1 MSDEEGPSVEKT
13 NNEDSSLPEQALESV
28 EETESVEEPQTAEDT
43 EPVVEAESVELE
55 SAEPE
60 PVEAPKPVDEDAI
73 DSTEATVD
81 EPALDEEVASTEPT
95 VDELSDNE
103 LTDDE
108 SANEVT
114 TVIPVV
120 PADDAPPTEVVDSA
134 PATEASDEQTQQF
147 EPPAVVVPPKP
158 PRPEFVQ
165 QYDTQQ
171 FEPIQQQYEP
181 VVRESEVVAP
191 PPPQQPVAPAPA
203 SSRKWVKPA
212 IAVGAIFAVAAIA
225 YGVDIFTS
233 SGKTPRGTQV
243 AGVDI
248 GDLTPADAETTL
260 RAELGPRLVEP
271 VAVHA
276 GGVDSEIVPA
286 SAGVDVDWSATLSGV
301 NAQPINP
308 ITRITSFFGSR
319 EVPVVSTV
327 DQGALDASMSQL
339 AANSDRAPVEGAVV
353 FEDGKATGVSPA
365 AGQALEAQKAGA
377 TFAAEW
383 SDGGIVDLPVDEVPV
398 TVTQAGVDRALQEIA
413 IPAVSGDVVVNGRD
427 GKVATLGVDQIA
439 EVLTF
444 TPDASGGLTPQYNT
458 DAAIKILT
466 PQLVSTEVQPKD
478 ASFTFAGGKPTVVP
492 GVVGDL
498 INWPDTVKELPVLLG
513 STASRAT
520 PAVYGPVPPALTTEA
535 ADALGI
541 NEVIGEFTTGGFEY
555 ASGVNI
561 GLAASEI
568 DGAVIKPGDTFSLN
582 EYTGPRGAAQ
592 GYVESGIIN
601 NGRPDKAVGGG
612 ISQLATTLYNAT
624 YFAGMDDVA
633 HTEHSYYISRYP
645 EAREATIFDGA
656 IDLQFRNP
664 AKTGVMI
671 ETIATS
677 SNITVRI
684 WGTKTVDVASTTGP
698 RTSPTSPN
706 TVTLPEGPGCVAS
719 SGAPGFTVSDTR
731 VITDHASGAEI
742 SSNTRTVKYDPVPI
756 VKCE

>member
-13 NNEDSSLPEQALESV
+13 NSEDSSLPEQELESVEEPQAV

-43 EPVVEAESVELE
+43 ETVVEAESVE
-55 SAEPE
+55 SPQ
-60 PVEAPKPVDEDAI
+60 PVDEDVV
-73 DSTEATVD
+73 DSAEAADAVVADEGEAVD
-81 EPALDEEVASTEPT
+81 
-95 VDELSDNE
+95 E

-120 PADDAPPTEVVDSA
+120 PADDAPPTEVVDEA
-134 PATEASDEQTQQF
+134 PATEAIDEQTEQF

-165 QYDTQQ
+165 QYDTQK

-181 VVRESEVVAP
+181 VVREPAVVAP
-191 PPPQQPVAPAPA
+191 PVPQQQQPEAHAST

-248 GDLTPADAETTL
+248 GDLTPADAEATL
-260 RAELGPRLVEP
+260 RAQLGPRLVEP

-327 DQGALDASMSQL
+327 DQQALDTSMAQL

-353 FEDGKATGVSPA
+353 FENGKATGVSPA
-365 AGQALEAQKAGA
+365 AGQALETQKAGS

-383 SDGGIVDLPVDEVPV
+383 SDGGVVDLPVDEVPV
-398 TVTQAGVDRALQEIA
+398 TVTQAGVDRALQEVA

-427 GKVATLGVDQIA
+427 GKVATLGVDQIG

-444 TPDASGGLTPQYNT
+444 TPDGSGGLTPQYNT

-478 ASFTFAGGKPTVVP
+478 ASFTFAGGKPSVVP

-535 ADALGI
+535 AEALGI

-684 WGTKTVDVASTTGP
+684 WGTKTVDVTSTTGP

>member
-13 NNEDSSLPEQALESV
+13 NSEDSSLPEQELESVEEPQAV
-28 EETESVEEPQTAEDT
+28 EETESVEEPQTPEDT
-43 EPVVEAESVELE
+43 DAVVEAESVESPQPVDADVVD
-55 SAEPE
+55 SAEAADAA
-60 PVEAPKPVDEDAI
+60 VADEDE
-73 DSTEATVD
+73 DEDEAVD
-81 EPALDEEVASTEPT
+81 
-95 VDELSDNE
+95 E

-120 PADDAPPTEVVDSA
+120 PADDAPPTEVVDEA
-134 PATEASDEQTQQF
+134 PATEAIDEQTEQF

-165 QYDTQQ
+165 QYDTQK

-181 VVRESEVVAP
+181 VVREPAVVAP
-191 PPPQQPVAPAPA
+191 PVPQQQQQPEAPAST

-248 GDLTPADAETTL
+248 GDLTPADAEATL
-260 RAELGPRLVEP
+260 RAQLGPRLVEP

-327 DQGALDASMSQL
+327 DQQALDTSMAQL

-353 FEDGKATGVSPA
+353 FENGKATGVSPA
-365 AGQALEAQKAGA
+365 AGQALETQKAGS

-383 SDGGIVDLPVDEVPV
+383 SDGGVVDLPVDEVPV
-398 TVTQAGVDRALQEIA
+398 TVTQAGVDRALQEVA

-427 GKVATLGVDQIA
+427 GKVATLGVDQIG

-444 TPDASGGLTPQYNT
+444 TPDGSGGLTPQYNT

-478 ASFTFAGGKPTVVP
+478 ASFTFAGGKPSVVP

-535 ADALGI
+535 AEALGI

-684 WGTKTVDVASTTGP
+684 WGTKTVDVTSTTGP

>member
-1 MSDEEGPSVEKT
+1 
-13 NNEDSSLPEQALESV
+13 EDSSLPEQELESVEEPQAV
-28 EETESVEEPQTAEDT
+28 EETESVEEPQSVEEPEAPEDT
-43 EPVVEAESVELE
+43 EAVVEAE

-60 PVEAPKPVDEDAI
+60 PAEAPRPVDEEAS
-73 DSTEATVD
+73 DSTEATV
-81 EPALDEEVASTEPT
+81 
-95 VDELSDNE
+95 
-103 LTDDE
+103 DE

-120 PADDAPPTEVVDSA
+120 PAEDAPPTEVVNSA
-134 PATEASDEQTQQF
+134 PATEAIDEQTEQF

-171 FEPIQQQYEP
+171 LEPIQQQYEP
-181 VVRESEVVAP
+181 VVREPEVVAP
-191 PPPQQPVAPAPA
+191 PAPQQPVAPASQ

-248 GDLTPADAETTL
+248 GDLTPADAEATL
-260 RAELGPRLVEP
+260 RAQLGPRLVEP

-319 EVPVVSTV
+319 EVPVVSAI
-327 DQGALDASMSQL
+327 DQGALDASMAQL

-353 FEDGKATGVSPA
+353 FENGKATGVSPA
-365 AGQALEAQKAGA
+365 AGQALETQQAGS

-383 SDGGIVDLPVDEVPV
+383 SDGGVVDLPVDEVPV

-427 GKVATLGVDQIA
+427 GKVATLGVDQIG
-439 EVLTF
+439 EFLTF
-444 TPDASGGLTPQYNT
+444 TPDGSGGLTPQYNT

-466 PQLVSTEVQPKD
+466 PQLASTEVQPKD
-478 ASFTFAGGKPTVVP
+478 ASFTFAGGKPSVVP

-535 ADALGI
+535 AEALGI

-592 GYVESGIIN
+592 GYI
-601 NGRPDKAVGGG
+601 
-612 ISQLATTLYNAT
+612 
-624 YFAGMDDVA
+624 
-633 HTEHSYYISRYP
+633 
-645 EAREATIFDGA
+645 
-656 IDLQFRNP
+656 
-664 AKTGVMI
+664 
-671 ETIATS
+671 
-677 SNITVRI
+677 
-684 WGTKTVDVASTTGP
+684 
-698 RTSPTSPN
+698 
-706 TVTLPEGPGCVAS
+706 
-719 SGAPGFTVSDTR
+719 
-731 VITDHASGAEI
+731 
-742 SSNTRTVKYDPVPI
+742 
-756 VKCE
+756 

>member
-13 NNEDSSLPEQALESV
+13 NSEDSSLPEQELESVEEPQAV
-28 EETESVEEPQTAEDT
+28 EETESVEEPQSVEEPEAPEDT
-43 EPVVEAESVELE
+43 EAVVEAESVE
-55 SAEPE
+55 PE
-60 PVEAPKPVDEDAI
+60 PAEAPRPVDEEAS
-73 DSTEATVD
+73 DSTEATV
-81 EPALDEEVASTEPT
+81 
-95 VDELSDNE
+95 
-103 LTDDE
+103 DE

-120 PADDAPPTEVVDSA
+120 PAEDAPPTEVVNSA
-134 PATEASDEQTQQF
+134 PATEAIDEQTEQF

-171 FEPIQQQYEP
+171 LEPIQQQYEP
-181 VVRESEVVAP
+181 VVREPEVVAP
-191 PPPQQPVAPAPA
+191 PAPQQPVAPASQ

-248 GDLTPADAETTL
+248 GDLTPADAEATL
-260 RAELGPRLVEP
+260 RAQLGPRLVEP

-319 EVPVVSTV
+319 EVPVVSAI
-327 DQGALDASMSQL
+327 DQGALDASMAQL

-353 FEDGKATGVSPA
+353 FENGKATGVSPA
-365 AGQALEAQKAGA
+365 AGQALETQQAGS

-383 SDGGIVDLPVDEVPV
+383 SDGGVVDLPVDEVPV

-427 GKVATLGVDQIA
+427 GKVATLGVDQIG
-439 EVLTF
+439 EILTF
-444 TPDASGGLTPQYNT
+444 TPDGSGGLTPQYNT

-466 PQLVSTEVQPKD
+466 PQLASTEVQPKD
-478 ASFTFAGGKPTVVP
+478 ASFTFAGGKPSVVP

-535 ADALGI
+535 AEALGI

-592 GYVESGIIN
+592 GYIESGIIN

-624 YFAGMDDVA
+624 YFAGMEDVA

-684 WGTKTVDVASTTGP
+684 WGTKTVDVTSTTGP

>member
-13 NNEDSSLPEQALESV
+13 NSEDSSLPEQELESVEEPQAV
-28 EETESVEEPQTAEDT
+28 EETESVEEPQTPEDT
-43 EPVVEAESVELE
+43 EAVVEAESVE
-55 SAEPE
+55 SPQ
-60 PVEAPKPVDEDAI
+60 PVDEDVV
-73 DSTEATVD
+73 DSAEAADAVVADEGEAVD
-81 EPALDEEVASTEPT
+81 
-95 VDELSDNE
+95 E

-120 PADDAPPTEVVDSA
+120 PADDAPPTEVVDEA
-134 PATEASDEQTQQF
+134 PATEAIDEQTEQF

-165 QYDTQQ
+165 QYDTQK

-181 VVRESEVVAP
+181 VVREPAVVAP
-191 PPPQQPVAPAPA
+191 PVPQQQQPEAPAST

-248 GDLTPADAETTL
+248 GDLTPADAEATL
-260 RAELGPRLVEP
+260 RAQLGPRLVEP

-327 DQGALDASMSQL
+327 DQQALDTSMAQL

-353 FEDGKATGVSPA
+353 FENGKATGVSPA
-365 AGQALEAQKAGA
+365 AGQALETQKAGS

-383 SDGGIVDLPVDEVPV
+383 SDGGVVDLPVDEVPV
-398 TVTQAGVDRALQEIA
+398 TVTQAGVDRALQEVA

-427 GKVATLGVDQIA
+427 GKVATLGVDQIG

-444 TPDASGGLTPQYNT
+444 TPDGSGGLTPQYNT

-478 ASFTFAGGKPTVVP
+478 ASFTFAGGKPSVVP

-535 ADALGI
+535 AEALGI

-684 WGTKTVDVASTTGP
+684 WGTKTVDVTSTTGP

>member
-13 NNEDSSLPEQALESV
+13 NSEDSSLPEQELESVEEPQAV
-28 EETESVEEPQTAEDT
+28 EETESVEEPQSVEEPEAPEDT
-43 EPVVEAESVELE
+43 EAVVEAESVE
-55 SAEPE
+55 PE
-60 PVEAPKPVDEDAI
+60 PAEAPRPVDEEAS
-73 DSTEATVD
+73 DSTEATV
-81 EPALDEEVASTEPT
+81 
-95 VDELSDNE
+95 
-103 LTDDE
+103 DE

-120 PADDAPPTEVVDSA
+120 PAEDAPPTEVVNSA
-134 PATEASDEQTQQF
+134 PATEAIDEQTEQF

-171 FEPIQQQYEP
+171 LEPIQQQYEP
-181 VVRESEVVAP
+181 VVREPEVVAP
-191 PPPQQPVAPAPA
+191 PAPQQPVAPASQ

-248 GDLTPADAETTL
+248 GDLTPADAAATL
-260 RAELGPRLVEP
+260 RAQLGPRLVEP

-319 EVPVVSTV
+319 EVPVVSAI
-327 DQGALDASMSQL
+327 DQGALDASMAQL

-353 FEDGKATGVSPA
+353 FENGKATGVSPA
-365 AGQALEAQKAGA
+365 AGQALETQQAGS

-383 SDGGIVDLPVDEVPV
+383 SDGGVVDLPVDEVPV

-413 IPAVSGDVVVNGRD
+413 IPAASGDVVVNGRD
-427 GKVATLGVDQIA
+427 GKVATLGVNQIG

-444 TPDASGGLTPQYNT
+444 TPDGSGGLTPQYNT

-466 PQLVSTEVQPKD
+466 TQLASTKVQPKE
-478 ASFTFAGGKPTVVP
+478 ASFTFAGGKPSVVP

-535 ADALGI
+535 AEALGI

-592 GYVESGIIN
+592 GYIESGIIN

>member
-13 NNEDSSLPEQALESV
+13 NSEDSSLPEQELESVEEPQAV
-28 EETESVEEPQTAEDT
+28 EETESVEEPQSVEEPEAPEDT
-43 EPVVEAESVELE
+43 EAVVEAESVE
-55 SAEPE
+55 PE
-60 PVEAPKPVDEDAI
+60 PAEAPRPVDEEAS
-73 DSTEATVD
+73 DSTEATV
-81 EPALDEEVASTEPT
+81 
-95 VDELSDNE
+95 
-103 LTDDE
+103 DE

-120 PADDAPPTEVVDSA
+120 PAEDAPPTEVVDSA
-134 PATEASDEQTQQF
+134 PATEAIDEQTEQF

-171 FEPIQQQYEP
+171 LEPIQQQYEP
-181 VVRESEVVAP
+181 VVREPEVVAP
-191 PPPQQPVAPAPA
+191 PAPQQPVAPASQ

-248 GDLTPADAETTL
+248 GDLTPADAEATL
-260 RAELGPRLVEP
+260 RAQLGPRLVEP

-319 EVPVVSTV
+319 EVPVVSAI
-327 DQGALDASMSQL
+327 DQGALDASMAQL

-353 FEDGKATGVSPA
+353 FENGKATGVSPA
-365 AGQALEAQKAGA
+365 AGQALETQQAGS

-383 SDGGIVDLPVDEVPV
+383 SDGGVVDLPVDEVPV

-427 GKVATLGVDQIA
+427 GKVATLGVDQIG

-444 TPDASGGLTPQYNT
+444 TPDGSGRLTPQYNT

-466 PQLVSTEVQPKD
+466 PQLASTEVQPKD
-478 ASFTFAGGKPTVVP
+478 ASFTFAGGKPSVVP

-535 ADALGI
+535 AEARGI

-592 GYVESGIIN
+592 GYIESGIIN

-624 YFAGMDDVA
+624 YFAGMEDVA

>member
-13 NNEDSSLPEQALESV
+13 NSEDSSLPEQELESVEEPQAV

-43 EPVVEAESVELE
+43 ETVVEAESLE
-55 SAEPE
+55 SPQ
-60 PVEAPKPVDEDAI
+60 PVDADVVDSAEAADAAVADEDE
-73 DSTEATVD
+73 DEAVD
-81 EPALDEEVASTEPT
+81 
-95 VDELSDNE
+95 E

-120 PADDAPPTEVVDSA
+120 PADDAPPTEVVDEA
-134 PATEASDEQTQQF
+134 PAAEAIDEQTEQF

-165 QYDTQQ
+165 QYDTQK

-181 VVRESEVVAP
+181 VVREPAVVAP
-191 PPPQQPVAPAPA
+191 PVPQQQQPEAPAST

-248 GDLTPADAETTL
+248 GDLTPADAEATL
-260 RAELGPRLVEP
+260 RAQLGPRLVEP

-327 DQGALDASMSQL
+327 DQQALDTSMAQL

-353 FEDGKATGVSPA
+353 FENGKATGVSPA
-365 AGQALEAQKAGA
+365 AGQALETQKAGS

-383 SDGGIVDLPVDEVPV
+383 SDGGVVDLPVDEVPV
-398 TVTQAGVDRALQEIA
+398 TVTQAGVDRALQEVA

-427 GKVATLGVDQIA
+427 GKVATLGVDQIG

-444 TPDASGGLTPQYNT
+444 TPDGSGGLTPQYNT

-466 PQLVSTEVQPKD
+466 PQLESTEVQPKD
-478 ASFTFAGGKPTVVP
+478 ASFTFAGGKPSVVP

-535 ADALGI
+535 AEALGI

-684 WGTKTVDVASTTGP
+684 WGTKTVDVTSTTGP

>member
-13 NNEDSSLPEQALESV
+13 NSEDSSLPEQELESVEEPQAV

-43 EPVVEAESVELE
+43 ETVVEAESVE
-55 SAEPE
+55 SPQ
-60 PVEAPKPVDEDAI
+60 PVDEDVV
-73 DSTEATVD
+73 DSAEAADAVVADEGEAVD
-81 EPALDEEVASTEPT
+81 
-95 VDELSDNE
+95 E

-120 PADDAPPTEVVDSA
+120 PADDAPPTEVVDEA
-134 PATEASDEQTQQF
+134 PATEAIDEQTEQF

-165 QYDTQQ
+165 QYDTQK

-181 VVRESEVVAP
+181 VVREPAVVAP
-191 PPPQQPVAPAPA
+191 PVPQQQPEAPAST

-248 GDLTPADAETTL
+248 GDLTPADAEATL
-260 RAELGPRLVEP
+260 RAQLGPRLVEP

-327 DQGALDASMSQL
+327 DQQALDTSMAQL

-353 FEDGKATGVSPA
+353 FENGKATGVSPA
-365 AGQALEAQKAGA
+365 AGQALEKQKAGS

-383 SDGGIVDLPVDEVPV
+383 SDGGVVDLPVDEVPV
-398 TVTQAGVDRALQEIA
+398 TVTQAGVDRALQEVA

-427 GKVATLGVDQIA
+427 GKVATLGVDQIG

-444 TPDASGGLTPQYNT
+444 TPDGSGGLTPQYNT

-478 ASFTFAGGKPTVVP
+478 ASFTFAGGKPSVVP

-535 ADALGI
+535 AEALGI

-684 WGTKTVDVASTTGP
+684 WGTKTVDVTSTTGP

>member
-13 NNEDSSLPEQALESV
+13 NSEDSSLPEQELESVEEPQAV

-43 EPVVEAESVELE
+43 ETVVEAESLE
-55 SAEPE
+55 SPQ
-60 PVEAPKPVDEDAI
+60 PVDADVV
-73 DSTEATVD
+73 DSAEAAD
-81 EPALDEEVASTEPT
+81 GEVADEDEDEA
-95 VDELSDNE
+95 VDE

-120 PADDAPPTEVVDSA
+120 PADDAPPTEVVDEA
-134 PATEASDEQTQQF
+134 PATEAIDEQTEQF

-165 QYDTQQ
+165 QYDTQK

-181 VVRESEVVAP
+181 VVREPAVVAP
-191 PPPQQPVAPAPA
+191 PVPQQQQQQPEAPAST

-248 GDLTPADAETTL
+248 GDLTPADAEATL
-260 RAELGPRLVEP
+260 RAQLGPRLVEP

-327 DQGALDASMSQL
+327 DQQALDTSMAQL

-353 FEDGKATGVSPA
+353 FENGKATGVSPA
-365 AGQALEAQKAGA
+365 AGQALETQKAGS

-383 SDGGIVDLPVDEVPV
+383 SDGGVVDLPVDEVPV
-398 TVTQAGVDRALQEIA
+398 TVTQAGVDRALQEVA

-427 GKVATLGVDQIA
+427 GKVATLGVDQIG

-444 TPDASGGLTPQYNT
+444 TPDGSGGLTPQYNT

-478 ASFTFAGGKPTVVP
+478 ASFTFAGGKPSVVP

-535 ADALGI
+535 AEALGI

-684 WGTKTVDVASTTGP
+684 WGTKTVDVTSTTGP

>member
-13 NNEDSSLPEQALESV
+13 NSEDSSLPEQELESVEEPQAV
-28 EETESVEEPQTAEDT
+28 EETESVEEPQTPEDT
-43 EPVVEAESVELE
+43 DAVVEAESVESPQPVDADVVD
-55 SAEPE
+55 SAEAADAA
-60 PVEAPKPVDEDAI
+60 VADEDE
-73 DSTEATVD
+73 D
-81 EPALDEEVASTEPT
+81 
-95 VDELSDNE
+95 E

-120 PADDAPPTEVVDSA
+120 PADDAPPTEVVDEA
-134 PATEASDEQTQQF
+134 PATEAIDEQTEQF

-165 QYDTQQ
+165 QYDTQK

-181 VVRESEVVAP
+181 VVREPAVVAP
-191 PPPQQPVAPAPA
+191 PVPQQQQPEAPAST

-248 GDLTPADAETTL
+248 GDLTPADAEATL
-260 RAELGPRLVEP
+260 RAQLGPRLVEP

-327 DQGALDASMSQL
+327 DQQALDTSMAQL

-353 FEDGKATGVSPA
+353 FENGKATGVSPA
-365 AGQALEAQKAGA
+365 AGQALETQKAGS

-383 SDGGIVDLPVDEVPV
+383 SDGGVVDLPVDEVPV
-398 TVTQAGVDRALQEIA
+398 TVTQAGVDRALQEVA

-427 GKVATLGVDQIA
+427 GKVATLGVDQIG

-444 TPDASGGLTPQYNT
+444 TPDGSGGLTPQYNT

-478 ASFTFAGGKPTVVP
+478 ASFTFAGGKPSVVP

-535 ADALGI
+535 AEALGI

-684 WGTKTVDVASTTGP
+684 WGTKTVDVTSTTGP

>member
-13 NNEDSSLPEQALESV
+13 NSEDSSLPEQELESVEEPQAV
-28 EETESVEEPQTAEDT
+28 EETESVEEPQTPEDT
-43 EPVVEAESVELE
+43 EAVVEAESVESPQPVDADVVD
-55 SAEPE
+55 SAEAADAA
-60 PVEAPKPVDEDAI
+60 VADEDE
-73 DSTEATVD
+73 DEAVD
-81 EPALDEEVASTEPT
+81 
-95 VDELSDNE
+95 E

-120 PADDAPPTEVVDSA
+120 PADDAPPTEVVDEA
-134 PATEASDEQTQQF
+134 PATEAIDEQTEQF

-165 QYDTQQ
+165 QYDTQK

-181 VVRESEVVAP
+181 VVREPAVVAP
-191 PPPQQPVAPAPA
+191 PVPQQQPEAPAST

-248 GDLTPADAETTL
+248 GDLTPADAEATL
-260 RAELGPRLVEP
+260 RAQLGPRLVEP

-327 DQGALDASMSQL
+327 DQQALDTSMAQL

-353 FEDGKATGVSPA
+353 FENGKATGVSPA
-365 AGQALEAQKAGA
+365 AGQALETQKAGS

-383 SDGGIVDLPVDEVPV
+383 SDGGVVDLPVDEVPV
-398 TVTQAGVDRALQEIA
+398 TVTQAGVDRALQEVA

-427 GKVATLGVDQIA
+427 GKVATLGVDQIG

-444 TPDASGGLTPQYNT
+444 TPDGSGGLTPQYNT

-478 ASFTFAGGKPTVVP
+478 ASFTFAGGKPSVVP

-535 ADALGI
+535 AEALGI

-684 WGTKTVDVASTTGP
+684 WGTKTVDVTSTTGP

>member
-13 NNEDSSLPEQALESV
+13 NSEDSSLPEQELKSVEEPQAV
-28 EETESVEEPQTAEDT
+28 EETESVEEPQTPEDT
-43 EPVVEAESVELE
+43 DAVVEAESVESPQPVDADVVD
-55 SAEPE
+55 SAEAADAA
-60 PVEAPKPVDEDAI
+60 VADEDE
-73 DSTEATVD
+73 DEAVD
-81 EPALDEEVASTEPT
+81 
-95 VDELSDNE
+95 E

-120 PADDAPPTEVVDSA
+120 PADDAPPTEVVDEA
-134 PATEASDEQTQQF
+134 PATEAIDEQTEQF

-165 QYDTQQ
+165 QYDTQK

-181 VVRESEVVAP
+181 VVREPAVVAP
-191 PPPQQPVAPAPA
+191 PVPQQQQQQQPEAPAST

-248 GDLTPADAETTL
+248 GDLTPADAEATL
-260 RAELGPRLVEP
+260 RAQLGPRLVEP

-327 DQGALDASMSQL
+327 DQQALDTSMAQL

-353 FEDGKATGVSPA
+353 FENGKATGVSPA
-365 AGQALEAQKAGA
+365 AGQALETQKAGS

-383 SDGGIVDLPVDEVPV
+383 SDGGVVDLPVDEVPV
-398 TVTQAGVDRALQEIA
+398 TVTQAGVDRALQEVA

-427 GKVATLGVDQIA
+427 GKVATLGVDQIG

-444 TPDASGGLTPQYNT
+444 TPDGSGGLTPQYNT

-478 ASFTFAGGKPTVVP
+478 ASFTFAGGKPSVVP

-535 ADALGI
+535 AEALGI

-684 WGTKTVDVASTTGP
+684 WGTKTVDVTSTTGP

>member
-13 NNEDSSLPEQALESV
+13 NSEDSSLPEQELESVEEPQAV
-28 EETESVEEPQTAEDT
+28 EETESVEEPQTPEDT
-43 EPVVEAESVELE
+43 DAVVEAESVESPQPVDADVVD
-55 SAEPE
+55 SAEAADAA
-60 PVEAPKPVDEDAI
+60 VADEDE
-73 DSTEATVD
+73 DEAVD
-81 EPALDEEVASTEPT
+81 
-95 VDELSDNE
+95 E

-120 PADDAPPTEVVDSA
+120 PADDAPPTEVVDEA
-134 PATEASDEQTQQF
+134 PAAEAIDEQTEQF

-165 QYDTQQ
+165 QYDTQK

-181 VVRESEVVAP
+181 VVREPAVVAP
-191 PPPQQPVAPAPA
+191 PVPQQQQPEAPAST

-248 GDLTPADAETTL
+248 GDLTPADAEATL
-260 RAELGPRLVEP
+260 RAQLGPRLVEP

-276 GGVDSEIVPA
+276 GGVDSEIFPA

-327 DQGALDASMSQL
+327 DQQALDTSMAQL

-353 FEDGKATGVSPA
+353 FENGKATGVSPA
-365 AGQALEAQKAGA
+365 AGQALETQKAGS

-383 SDGGIVDLPVDEVPV
+383 SDGGVVDLPVDEVPV

-427 GKVATLGVDQIA
+427 GKVATLGVDQIG

-444 TPDASGGLTPQYNT
+444 TPDGSGGLTPQYNT

-466 PQLVSTEVQPKD
+466 PQLASTEVQPKD
-478 ASFTFAGGKPTVVP
+478 ASFTFAGGKPSVVP

-535 ADALGI
+535 AEALGI

-592 GYVESGIIN
+592 GYIESGIIN

-624 YFAGMDDVA
+624 YFAGMEDVA

-684 WGTKTVDVASTTGP
+684 WGTKTVDVTSTTGP

>member
-1 MSDEEGPSVEKT
+1 
-13 NNEDSSLPEQALESV
+13 
-28 EETESVEEPQTAEDT
+28 
-43 EPVVEAESVELE
+43 
-55 SAEPE
+55 
-60 PVEAPKPVDEDAI
+60 
-73 DSTEATVD
+73 
-81 EPALDEEVASTEPT
+81 
-95 VDELSDNE
+95 
-103 LTDDE
+103 
-108 SANEVT
+108 
-114 TVIPVV
+114 VI
-120 PADDAPPTEVVDSA
+120 
-134 PATEASDEQTQQF
+134 
-147 EPPAVVVPPKP
+147 
-158 PRPEFVQ
+158 
-165 QYDTQQ
+165 
-171 FEPIQQQYEP
+171 
-181 VVRESEVVAP
+181 
-191 PPPQQPVAPAPA
+191 
-203 SSRKWVKPA
+203 SR
-212 IAVGAIFAVAAIA
+212 
-225 YGVDIFTS
+225 
-233 SGKTPRGTQV
+233 
-243 AGVDI
+243 
-248 GDLTPADAETTL
+248 PADAGATR
-260 RAELGPRLVEP
+260 RAQSRPRLVEP

-276 GGVDSEIVPA
+276 GGVASEIVPA

-319 EVPVVSTV
+319 EVPVVSAI
-327 DQGALDASMSQL
+327 DQGALDASMAQL

-353 FEDGKATGVSPA
+353 FENGKATGVSPA
-365 AGQALEAQKAGA
+365 AGQALETQQAGS

-383 SDGGIVDLPVDEVPV
+383 SDGGVVDLPVDEVPV

-427 GKVATLGVDQIA
+427 GKVATLGVDQIG

-444 TPDASGGLTPQYNT
+444 TPDGSGGLTPQYNT

-466 PQLVSTEVQPKD
+466 PQLASTEVQPKD
-478 ASFTFAGGKPTVVP
+478 ASFTFAGGKPSVVP

-498 INWPDTVKELPVLLG
+498 INWPDTVKELPVLLA

-535 ADALGI
+535 AEALGI

-592 GYVESGIIN
+592 GYIESGIIN

-624 YFAGMDDVA
+624 YFAGMEDVA

-684 WGTKTVDVASTTGP
+684 WGTKTVDVTSTTGP

>member
-13 NNEDSSLPEQALESV
+13 NSEDSSLPEQELESVEEPQAV
-28 EETESVEEPQTAEDT
+28 EETESVESPQ
-43 EPVVEAESVELE
+43 PVDADVVD
-55 SAEPE
+55 SAEAADAA
-60 PVEAPKPVDEDAI
+60 VADEDE
-73 DSTEATVD
+73 DEAVD
-81 EPALDEEVASTEPT
+81 
-95 VDELSDNE
+95 E

-120 PADDAPPTEVVDSA
+120 PADDAPPTEVVDEA
-134 PATEASDEQTQQF
+134 PATEAIDEQTEQF

-165 QYDTQQ
+165 QYDTQK

-181 VVRESEVVAP
+181 VVREPAVVAP
-191 PPPQQPVAPAPA
+191 PVPQQQQQQQPEAPAST

-248 GDLTPADAETTL
+248 GDLTPADAEATL
-260 RAELGPRLVEP
+260 RAQLGPRLVEP

-327 DQGALDASMSQL
+327 DQQALDTSMAQL

-353 FEDGKATGVSPA
+353 FENGKATGVSPA
-365 AGQALEAQKAGA
+365 AGQALETQKAGS

-383 SDGGIVDLPVDEVPV
+383 SDGGVVDLPVDEVPV
-398 TVTQAGVDRALQEIA
+398 TVTQAGVDRALQEVA

-427 GKVATLGVDQIA
+427 GKVATLGVDQIG

-444 TPDASGGLTPQYNT
+444 TPDGSGGLTPQYNT

-478 ASFTFAGGKPTVVP
+478 ASFTFAGGKPSVVP

-535 ADALGI
+535 AEALGI

-684 WGTKTVDVASTTGP
+684 WGTKTVDVTSTTGP

>member
-13 NNEDSSLPEQALESV
+13 NSEDSSLPEQELESVEEPQAV
-28 EETESVEEPQTAEDT
+28 EETESVEEPQTPEDT
-43 EPVVEAESVELE
+43 EAVVEAESLE
-55 SAEPE
+55 SPR
-60 PVEAPKPVDEDAI
+60 PVDADVVDSAEAADAAVADEDE
-73 DSTEATVD
+73 DEAVD
-81 EPALDEEVASTEPT
+81 
-95 VDELSDNE
+95 E

-120 PADDAPPTEVVDSA
+120 PADDAPPTEVVDEV
-134 PATEASDEQTQQF
+134 PATEAIDEQTEQF

-165 QYDTQQ
+165 QYDTQK

-181 VVRESEVVAP
+181 VVREPAVVAP
-191 PPPQQPVAPAPA
+191 PVPQQQPEAPAST

-248 GDLTPADAETTL
+248 GDLTPADAEATL
-260 RAELGPRLVEP
+260 RAQLGPRLVEP

-327 DQGALDASMSQL
+327 DQQALDTSMAQL

-353 FEDGKATGVSPA
+353 FENGKATGVSPA
-365 AGQALEAQKAGA
+365 AGQALETQKAGS

-383 SDGGIVDLPVDEVPV
+383 SDGGVVDLPVDEVPV
-398 TVTQAGVDRALQEIA
+398 TVTQAGVDRALQEVA

-427 GKVATLGVDQIA
+427 GKVATLGVDQIG

-444 TPDASGGLTPQYNT
+444 TPDGSGGLTPQYNT

-478 ASFTFAGGKPTVVP
+478 ASFTFAGGKPSVVP

-535 ADALGI
+535 AEALGI

-684 WGTKTVDVASTTGP
+684 WGTKTVDVTSTTGP

>member
-1 MSDEEGPSVEKT
+1 MV
-13 NNEDSSLPEQALESV
+13 
-28 EETESVEEPQTAEDT
+28 
-43 EPVVEAESVELE
+43 
-55 SAEPE
+55 SA
-60 PVEAPKPVDEDAI
+60 I
-73 DSTEATVD
+73 
-81 EPALDEEVASTEPT
+81 
-95 VDELSDNE
+95 
-103 LTDDE
+103 
-108 SANEVT
+108 
-114 TVIPVV
+114 
-120 PADDAPPTEVVDSA
+120 
-134 PATEASDEQTQQF
+134 
-147 EPPAVVVPPKP
+147 
-158 PRPEFVQ
+158 
-165 QYDTQQ
+165 
-171 FEPIQQQYEP
+171 
-181 VVRESEVVAP
+181 
-191 PPPQQPVAPAPA
+191 
-203 SSRKWVKPA
+203 
-212 IAVGAIFAVAAIA
+212 
-225 YGVDIFTS
+225 
-233 SGKTPRGTQV
+233 
-243 AGVDI
+243 
-248 GDLTPADAETTL
+248 
-260 RAELGPRLVEP
+260 
-271 VAVHA
+271 
-276 GGVDSEIVPA
+276 
-286 SAGVDVDWSATLSGV
+286 
-301 NAQPINP
+301 
-308 ITRITSFFGSR
+308 
-319 EVPVVSTV
+319 
-327 DQGALDASMSQL
+327 DQGALDASMAQL

-353 FEDGKATGVSPA
+353 FENGKATGVSPA
-365 AGQALEAQKAGA
+365 AGQALETQQAGS

-383 SDGGIVDLPVDEVPV
+383 SDGGVVDLPVDEVPV

-413 IPAVSGDVVVNGRD
+413 VPAVSGDVVVNGRD
-427 GKVATLGVDQIA
+427 GKVATLGVDQIG

-444 TPDASGGLTPQYNT
+444 TPDGSGGLTPQYNT

-466 PQLVSTEVQPKD
+466 PQLASTEVQPKD
-478 ASFTFAGGKPTVVP
+478 ASFTFAGGKPSVVP

-535 ADALGI
+535 AEALGI

-592 GYVESGIIN
+592 GYIESGIIN

-624 YFAGMDDVA
+624 YFAGMEDVA

-684 WGTKTVDVASTTGP
+684 WGTKTVDVTSTTGP

>member
-13 NNEDSSLPEQALESV
+13 NSEDSSLPEQELESVEEPQAV
-28 EETESVEEPQTAEDT
+28 EETESVEEPQSVEEPEAPEDT
-43 EPVVEAESVELE
+43 EAVVEAE

-60 PVEAPKPVDEDAI
+60 PAEAPRPVDEEAS
-73 DSTEATVD
+73 DSTEATV
-81 EPALDEEVASTEPT
+81 
-95 VDELSDNE
+95 
-103 LTDDE
+103 DE

-120 PADDAPPTEVVDSA
+120 PAEDAPPTEVVNSA
-134 PATEASDEQTQQF
+134 PATEAIDEQTEQF

-171 FEPIQQQYEP
+171 LEPIQQQYEP
-181 VVRESEVVAP
+181 VVREPEVVAP
-191 PPPQQPVAPAPA
+191 PAPQQPVAPASQ

-248 GDLTPADAETTL
+248 GDLTPADAEATL
-260 RAELGPRLVEP
+260 RAQLGPRLVEP

-319 EVPVVSTV
+319 EVPVVSAI
-327 DQGALDASMSQL
+327 DQGALDASMAQL

-353 FEDGKATGVSPA
+353 FENGKATGVSPA
-365 AGQALEAQKAGA
+365 AGQALETQQAGS

-383 SDGGIVDLPVDEVPV
+383 SDGGVVDLPVDEVPV

-427 GKVATLGVDQIA
+427 GKVATLGVDQIG
-439 EVLTF
+439 EFLTF
-444 TPDASGGLTPQYNT
+444 TPDGSGGLTPQYNT

-466 PQLVSTEVQPKD
+466 PQLASTEVQPKD
-478 ASFTFAGGKPTVVP
+478 ASFTFAGGKPSVVP

-535 ADALGI
+535 AEALGI

-592 GYVESGIIN
+592 GYIESGIIN

-624 YFAGMDDVA
+624 YFAGMEDVA

-684 WGTKTVDVASTTGP
+684 WGTKAVDVTSTTGP

>member
-13 NNEDSSLPEQALESV
+13 NSEDSSLPEQELESVEEPQAV
-28 EETESVEEPQTAEDT
+28 EETESVEEPQTPEDT
-43 EPVVEAESVELE
+43 DAVVEAESVESPQPVDADVVD
-55 SAEPE
+55 SAEAADAA
-60 PVEAPKPVDEDAI
+60 VADEDE
-73 DSTEATVD
+73 DEDEAVD
-81 EPALDEEVASTEPT
+81 
-95 VDELSDNE
+95 E

-120 PADDAPPTEVVDSA
+120 PADDAPPTEVVDEA
-134 PATEASDEQTQQF
+134 PATEAIDEQTEQF

-165 QYDTQQ
+165 QYDTQK

-181 VVRESEVVAP
+181 VVREPAVVAP
-191 PPPQQPVAPAPA
+191 PVPQQQQQPEAPAST

-248 GDLTPADAETTL
+248 GDLTPADAEATL
-260 RAELGPRLVEP
+260 RAQLGPRLVEP

-327 DQGALDASMSQL
+327 DQQALDTSMAQL

-353 FEDGKATGVSPA
+353 FENGKATGVSPA
-365 AGQALEAQKAGA
+365 AGQALETQKAGS

-383 SDGGIVDLPVDEVPV
+383 SDGGVVDLPVDEVPV
-398 TVTQAGVDRALQEIA
+398 TVTQAGVDRALQEVA

-427 GKVATLGVDQIA
+427 GKVATLGVDQIG

-444 TPDASGGLTPQYNT
+444 TPDGSGGLTPQYNT

-478 ASFTFAGGKPTVVP
+478 ASFTFAGGKPSVVP

-535 ADALGI
+535 AEALGI

-592 GYVESGIIN
+592 GYIESGIIN

-624 YFAGMDDVA
+624 YFAGMEDVA

-684 WGTKTVDVASTTGP
+684 WGTKTVDVTSTTGP

>member
-13 NNEDSSLPEQALESV
+13 NSEDSSLPEQELESVEEPQAV
-28 EETESVEEPQTAEDT
+28 EETESVEEPQTPEDT
-43 EPVVEAESVELE
+43 EAVVEAESVESPQPVDADVVD
-55 SAEPE
+55 SAEAADAA
-60 PVEAPKPVDEDAI
+60 VADEDE
-73 DSTEATVD
+73 DEAVD
-81 EPALDEEVASTEPT
+81 
-95 VDELSDNE
+95 E

-120 PADDAPPTEVVDSA
+120 PADDAPPTEVVDEA
-134 PATEASDEQTQQF
+134 PATEAIDEQTEQF

-165 QYDTQQ
+165 QYDTQK

-181 VVRESEVVAP
+181 VVREPAVVAP
-191 PPPQQPVAPAPA
+191 PVPQQQQPEAPAST

-248 GDLTPADAETTL
+248 GDLTPADAEATL
-260 RAELGPRLVEP
+260 RAQLGPRLVEP

-327 DQGALDASMSQL
+327 DQQALDTSMAQL

-353 FEDGKATGVSPA
+353 FENGKATGVSPA
-365 AGQALEAQKAGA
+365 AGQALETQKAGS

-383 SDGGIVDLPVDEVPV
+383 SDGGVVDLPVDEVPV
-398 TVTQAGVDRALQEIA
+398 TVTQAGVDRALQEVA

-427 GKVATLGVDQIA
+427 GKVATLGVDQIG

-444 TPDASGGLTPQYNT
+444 TPDGSGGLTPQYNT

-478 ASFTFAGGKPTVVP
+478 ASFTFAGGKPSVVP

-535 ADALGI
+535 AEALGI

-684 WGTKTVDVASTTGP
+684 WGTKTVDVTSTTGP

>member
-13 NNEDSSLPEQALESV
+13 NSEDSSLPEQELESVEEPQAV
-28 EETESVEEPQTAEDT
+28 EETESVEEPQTPEDT
-43 EPVVEAESVELE
+43 ETVVEAESVESPQPVDADVVD
-55 SAEPE
+55 SAEAADAA
-60 PVEAPKPVDEDAI
+60 VADEDE
-73 DSTEATVD
+73 DEAVD
-81 EPALDEEVASTEPT
+81 
-95 VDELSDNE
+95 E

-120 PADDAPPTEVVDSA
+120 PADDAPPTEVVDEA
-134 PATEASDEQTQQF
+134 PATEAIDEQTEQF

-165 QYDTQQ
+165 QYDTQK

-181 VVRESEVVAP
+181 VVREPAVVAP
-191 PPPQQPVAPAPA
+191 PVPQQQQPEAPAST

-248 GDLTPADAETTL
+248 GDLTPADAEATL
-260 RAELGPRLVEP
+260 RAQLGPRLVEP

-327 DQGALDASMSQL
+327 DQQALDTSMAQL

-353 FEDGKATGVSPA
+353 FENGKATGVSPA
-365 AGQALEAQKAGA
+365 AGQALETQKAGS

-383 SDGGIVDLPVDEVPV
+383 SDGGVVDLPVDEVPV
-398 TVTQAGVDRALQEIA
+398 TVTQAGVDRALQEVA

-427 GKVATLGVDQIA
+427 GKVATLGVDQIG

-444 TPDASGGLTPQYNT
+444 TPDGSGGLTPQYNT

-466 PQLVSTEVQPKD
+466 PQLESTEVQPKD
-478 ASFTFAGGKPTVVP
+478 ASFTFAGGKPSVVP

-535 ADALGI
+535 AEALGI

-684 WGTKTVDVASTTGP
+684 WGTKTVDVTSTTGP

>member
-13 NNEDSSLPEQALESV
+13 NSEDSSLPEQELESVEEPQAV

-43 EPVVEAESVELE
+43 ETVVEAESLE
-55 SAEPE
+55 SPQ
-60 PVEAPKPVDEDAI
+60 PVDADVVDSAEAADAAVADEDE
-73 DSTEATVD
+73 DEAVD
-81 EPALDEEVASTEPT
+81 
-95 VDELSDNE
+95 E

-120 PADDAPPTEVVDSA
+120 PADDAPPTEVVDEA
-134 PATEASDEQTQQF
+134 PAAEAIDEQTEQF

-165 QYDTQQ
+165 QYDTQK

-181 VVRESEVVAP
+181 VVREPAVVAP
-191 PPPQQPVAPAPA
+191 PVPQQQQPEAPAST

-248 GDLTPADAETTL
+248 GDLTPADAEATL
-260 RAELGPRLVEP
+260 RAQLGPRLVEP

-327 DQGALDASMSQL
+327 DQQALDTSMAQL

-353 FEDGKATGVSPA
+353 FENGKATGVSPA
-365 AGQALEAQKAGA
+365 AGQALETQKAGS

-383 SDGGIVDLPVDEVPV
+383 SDGGVVDLPVDEVPV
-398 TVTQAGVDRALQEIA
+398 TVTQAGVDRALQEVA

-427 GKVATLGVDQIA
+427 GKVATLGVDQIG

-444 TPDASGGLTPQYNT
+444 TPDGSGGLTPQYNT

-466 PQLVSTEVQPKD
+466 PQLESTEVQPKD
-478 ASFTFAGGKPTVVP
+478 ASFTFAGGKPSVVP

-535 ADALGI
+535 AEALGI

-684 WGTKTVDVASTTGP
+684 WGTKTVDVTSTTGP

-731 VITDHASGAEI
+731 VITDHATTFYLADVI
-742 SSNTRTVKYDPVPI
+742 ID
-756 VKCE
+756 

>member
-1 MSDEEGPSVEKT
+1 VSDEEGPSVEKT
-13 NNEDSSLPEQALESV
+13 NSEDSSLPEQELESVEEPQAV
-28 EETESVEEPQTAEDT
+28 EETESVEEPQTPEDT
-43 EPVVEAESVELE
+43 EAVVEAESVESPQPVDADVVD
-55 SAEPE
+55 SAEAADAA
-60 PVEAPKPVDEDAI
+60 VADEDE
-73 DSTEATVD
+73 DEAVD
-81 EPALDEEVASTEPT
+81 
-95 VDELSDNE
+95 E

-120 PADDAPPTEVVDSA
+120 PADDAPPTEVVDEV
-134 PATEASDEQTQQF
+134 PATEAIDEQTEQF
-147 EPPAVVVPPKP
+147 EPPVVVVPPKP

-165 QYDTQQ
+165 QYDTQK

-181 VVRESEVVAP
+181 VVREPAVVAP
-191 PPPQQPVAPAPA
+191 PVPQQQQPEAPAST

-248 GDLTPADAETTL
+248 GDLTPADAEATL
-260 RAELGPRLVEP
+260 RAQLGPRLVEP

-327 DQGALDASMSQL
+327 DQQALDTSMAQL

-353 FEDGKATGVSPA
+353 FENGKATGVSPA
-365 AGQALEAQKAGA
+365 AGQALETQKAGS

-383 SDGGIVDLPVDEVPV
+383 SDGGVVDLPVDEVPV
-398 TVTQAGVDRALQEIA
+398 TVTQAGVDRALQEVA

-427 GKVATLGVDQIA
+427 GKVATLGVDQIG

-444 TPDASGGLTPQYNT
+444 TPDGSGGLTPQYNT

-478 ASFTFAGGKPTVVP
+478 ASFTFAGGKPSVVP

-535 ADALGI
+535 AEALGI

-684 WGTKTVDVASTTGP
+684 WGTKTVDVTSTTGP